1 VVKKEDIGGVLR
13 VKGNAG
19 ARSLLL
25 ENNGEIGGCFFDAD
39 VTD

>member
-1 VVKKEDIGGVLR
+1 MGGVLR

-19 ARSLLL
+19 ARSSML
-25 ENNGEIGGCFFDAD
+25 ENNNGGAIGGCFFDAD